1 MPIRFL
7 SAVLASVSCAGLL
20 AATPAVQA
28 QSLSSLFKRVKS
40 SVVVVKVTD
49 DHRKCSSEPPGEYDG
64 LGSGVVID
72 AKGRILTAAHV
83 VQDAKGIV
91 VEFSNGE
98 EIGASVEAS
107 SPGADVA
114 LLDLVRP
121 PKDPVVASLADSDG
135 VEVGDR
141 VFVVGAPLGI
151 SYTLTAGCVSG
162 LREDDSIVHGLET
175 ARYLQTDAAINPGN
189 SGGPMFNESGEVV
202 GIVSYI
208 ISASGGHE
216 GLGFAVAAN
225 TARKL
230 LFQER
235 SVLTGLEGLMLDADL
250 AGALNVPQPTGLLVQ
265 RVTPGSPAAT
275 LGLKPGTL
283 EAEVDGE
290 EMLLG
295 GDIILSFDGTLLSPE
310 NLPQLRAHL
319 HALRPGQI
327 VAVSVLR
334 SGRVAAL
341 SAPVP

>member
-1 MPIRFL
+1 MN
-7 SAVLASVSCAGLL
+7 
-20 AATPAVQA
+20 
-28 QSLSSLFKRVKS
+28 

-49 DHRKCSSEPPGEYDG
+49 DHRRCSSETPDEYDG
-64 LGSGVVID
+64 LGSGVVIGAD
-72 AKGRILTAAHV
+72 GRILTAAHV
-83 VQDAKGIV
+83 VQGARGIV
-91 VEFSNGE
+91 VEFSDGE
-98 EIGASVEAS
+98 EIEALVEAS

-114 LLDLVRP
+114 LLDLVHP
-121 PKDPVVASLADSDG
+121 PKNPVVANLADSDG

-151 SYTLTAGCVSG
+151 SYTLTAGFVSG

-189 SGGPMFNESGEVV
+189 SGGPMFNERGEVV

-235 SVLTGLEGLMLDADL
+235 SILTGLEGLMLDADL
-250 AGALNVPQPTGLLVQ
+250 AGALNIPQPTGLLVQ
-265 RVTPGSPAAT
+265 RVTPRSPAAA

-283 EAEVDGE
+283 EAEIDGE

-295 GDIILSFDGTLLSPE
+295 GDAILSLDGTALSPE
-310 NLPQLRAHL
+310 NLPALRAHL
-319 HALRPGQI
+319 RSLRSGQT

-334 SGRVAAL
+334 SGRVATL
-341 SAPVP
+341 SAQAP

>member
-1 MPIRFL
+1 MPIRIL
-7 SAVLASVSCAGLL
+7 MAVLCTGLL
-20 AATPAVQA
+20 AAAPAVQA

-83 VQDAKGIV
+83 VQDAKAIV
-91 VEFSNGE
+91 VEFSDGE
-98 EIGASVEAS
+98 EIAARVEAS

-114 LLDLVRP
+114 LLDLAGP
-121 PKDPVVASLADSDG
+121 PKNPVAASLGDSDG

-151 SYTLTAGCVSG
+151 NYTLTAGFVSG
-162 LREDDSIVHGLET
+162 VREDDTIVHGLET

-230 LFQER
+230 LLQER
-235 SVLTGLEGLMLDADL
+235 SLLTGLEGLMLDADL

-265 RVTPGSPAAT
+265 RVTPRSPAAA
-275 LGLKPGTL
+275 LGLRPGTL
-283 EAEVDGE
+283 EAEIDGE

-295 GDIILSFDGTLLSPE
+295 GDVILSFDGTPLSPE
-310 NLPQLRAHL
+310 NLPQLRARL
-319 HALRPGQI
+319 HALRPGQTA
-327 VAVSVLR
+327 AVSVLR
-334 SGRVAAL
+334 SGRIATL
-341 SAPVP
+341 SAPAP